1 MILLIGHLLVILAIV
16 MILAIVVILRRVS
29 VILRWRGRFGRR
41 GVVPP
46 LKSLDELVFLAVIA
60 QAAARARL
68 AKLGDAVALHLVGL
82 EGRNIVEYFLLGVDR
97 RGLGLGLGL
106 GLRFRGLHD
115 RDDWRR

>member
-1 MILLIGHLLVILAIV
+1 MILLLGHLLV
-16 MILAIVVILRRVS
+16 ILAIVVILRRVS
-29 VILRWRGRFGRR
+29 VILRRRGRFGRR

-82 EGRNIVEYFLLGVDR
+82 EGWNIVKYFLLGVDR

-106 GLRFRGLHD
+106 RFGGLHD